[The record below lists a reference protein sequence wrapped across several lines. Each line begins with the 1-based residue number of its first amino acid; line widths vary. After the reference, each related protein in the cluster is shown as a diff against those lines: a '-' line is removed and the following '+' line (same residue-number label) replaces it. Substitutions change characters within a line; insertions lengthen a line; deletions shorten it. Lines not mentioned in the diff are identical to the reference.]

1 MISEKQYGFMPGKI
15 TADVMFALL
24 LESIEKVRRSCTVS
38 FSYSQEK
45 KKYVRI
51 VQDI

>member
-38 FSYSQEK
+38 LWFFLIAKRRRSM
-45 KKYVRI
+45 
-51 VQDI
+51 